1 MANAGRKTKPLP
13 TVKWFL
19 PLLLKINPVKLSTRL
34 LAPRVLANF
43 YIAIDAVIANKIRSL
58 LTALGIIFGVAAVI
72 AMLAIGNGAQ
82 QEILNQIKL
91 VGVNNIVIKP
101 IIEQKEEKLNEQAGG
116 KKEKKKFSPGLTI
129 RDVNS
134 IKKTIPGL
142 TRISP
147 EIILNSHVI
156 RNGVR
161 RSAKLVGVEPSYFEI
176 YDFQLVDGQMF
187 SAEHM
192 TLGGPVCIIGSSLK
206 SKFFPTENPVGK
218 SIKVG
223 PHWLT
228 IIGVLKERLV
238 TQSSISKLGIR
249 DFNMDVYAPLQTV
262 LIRYEN
268 RDLVT
273 TEAIRLANM
282 RSRGMVIIN
291 DNSAS
296 EESEEEKKNYHQL
309 DRLVIQVDETTRMQT
324 TAEVLSRLLTRRHY
338 EVVDFE
344 IEIPEL
350 LLKQQQRTNDI
361 FNYVLGAIAGISLL
375 VGGIG
380 IMNIML
386 ASVLERIKEIGLR
399 LSIGAQKNDIIQQ
412 FLFEAVMISVSGGI
426 IGVVLGVTMASIVSV
441 MAGIPT
447 IVSFTS
453 ILLSFGVAAT
463 VGLIFGIAP
472 ARKAASQDPIAS
484 LRYE

>member
-1 MANAGRKTKPLP
+1 MKS
-13 TVKWFL
+13 F
-19 PLLLKINPVKLSTRL
+19 ISSRL
-34 LAPRVLANF
+34 LANF
-43 YIAIDAVIANKIRSL
+43 YVAFDAVIANKVRSL

-82 QEILNQIKL
+82 KEILEQIKL

-101 IIEQKEEKLNEQAGG
+101 IIEQKEEKIEEQVG

-129 RDVNS
+129 RDVTS
-134 IKKTIPGL
+134 IQRIIPGL
-142 TRISP
+142 KKISP
-147 EIILNSHVI
+147 EIILETSVT
-156 RNGVR
+156 RKGYR
-161 RSAKLVGVEPSYFEI
+161 RSAKLVGVEKAYFDI
-176 YDFQLVDGQMF
+176 YNFELLEGKYFTEDQKITG
-187 SAEHM
+187 S
-192 TLGGPVCIIGSSLK
+192 PVCVVGHGIK
-206 SKFFPTENPVGK
+206 SRFFPTENPVGK
-218 SIKVG
+218 NIKVG
-223 PHWLT
+223 TQWLT
-228 IIGVLKERLV
+228 IVGVLNERLV
-238 TQSSISKLGIR
+238 SENSISKLGIR
-249 DFNMDVYAPLQTV
+249 DFNMDVYAPLQTL
-262 LIRYEN
+262 LIRYKN
-268 RDLVT
+268 RDLIT
-273 TEAIRLANM
+273 AEEIRQETM
-282 RSRGMVIIN
+282 RSNGN
-291 DNSAS
+291 FWTNTQTDPK
-296 EESEEEKKNYHQL
+296 EELEKRNYHQL
-309 DRLVIQVDETTRMQT
+309 DRLVIQVEETKVLQNS
-324 TAEVLSRLLTRRHY
+324 AEILTRLLKRRHY
-338 EVVDFE
+338 DVVDYE

-399 LSIGAQKNDIIQQ
+399 LSIGAKKSDVVQQ

-426 IGVVLGVTMASIVSV
+426 IGVILGVSMAYLVSEV
-441 MAGIPT
+441 AGIQT
-447 IVSFTS
+447 IISFSS

>member
-1 MANAGRKTKPLP
+1 MFP
-13 TVKWFL
+13 TQAT
-19 PLLLKINPVKLSTRL
+19 NPVTIKNRYFS
-34 LAPRVLANF
+34 PRVLANL
-43 YIAIDAVIANKIRSL
+43 YIAIDAVIANRVRSL

-91 VGVNNIVIKP
+91 VGVNNIVVKP
-101 IIEQKEEKLNEQAGG
+101 IIEQKEENLNEQANG

-129 RDVNS
+129 RDVHS
-134 IKKTIPGL
+134 IRTTIPGL
-142 TRISP
+142 SRVSP
-147 EIILNSHVI
+147 EIILNTYVI
-156 RNGVR
+156 RNGIR
-161 RSAKLVGVEPSYFEI
+161 RSAKIVGVEPTYFEI
-176 YDFQLVDGQMF
+176 YDFQLAEGLMFNAEQMK
-187 SAEHM
+187 
-192 TLGGPVCIIGSSLK
+192 LGAPVCIIGSALRGR
-206 SKFFPTENPVGK
+206 FFPTENPIGK

-228 IIGVLKERLV
+228 IVGVMRERLV
-238 TQSSISKLGIR
+238 SESSISKLGIR
-249 DFNMDVYAPLQTV
+249 DFNMDVYAPLQSV

-268 RDLVT
+268 RDLIT
-273 TEAIRLANM
+273 TEALRLATM
-282 RSRGMVIIN
+282 RSQGRFSS
-291 DNSAS
+291 SAGES
-296 EESEEEKKNYHQL
+296 AESELEKKNYHQL
-309 DRLVIQVDETTRMQT
+309 DRLVIQVDETTKLQS
-324 TAEVLSRLLTRRHY
+324 TAEILSRMLARKHY

-399 LSIGAQKNDIIQQ
+399 LSIGAQKSDIVQQ
-412 FLFEAVMISVSGGI
+412 FLFEAVMISVSGGL
-426 IGVVLGVTMASIVSV
+426 IGVVLGVTMAFIVSTV
-441 MAGIPT
+441 ANIPT
-447 IVSFTS
+447 IVSFSS
-453 ILLSFGVAAT
+453 IVLSFGVAAT

>member
-1 MANAGRKTKPLP
+1 MISKNKYFSPRLWANL
-13 TVKWFL
+13 
-19 PLLLKINPVKLSTRL
+19 
-34 LAPRVLANF
+34 
-43 YIAIDAVIANKIRSL
+43 YIAIDAVIANKMRSL

-101 IIEQKEEKLNEQAGG
+101 IIEQKEEKLNEQTSG

-129 RDVNS
+129 RDVQS
-134 IKKTIPGL
+134 IRETIPGL
-142 TRISP
+142 ERVSP
-147 EIILNSHVI
+147 EIILNTNVI
-156 RNGVR
+156 RNGIR

-176 YDFQLVDGQMF
+176 YDFQMADGRMFNDEQMR
-187 SAEHM
+187 
-192 TLGGPVCIIGSSLK
+192 LGSSVCIIGSGLK
-206 SKFFPTENPVGK
+206 SRFFPTENAIGK

-228 IIGVLKERLV
+228 IVGVMRERLV
-238 TQSSISKLGIR
+238 SENSISKLGIR
-249 DFNMDVYAPLQTV
+249 DFNMDVYAPLQSV
-262 LIRYEN
+262 LIRYQN
-268 RDLVT
+268 RDLIT
-273 TEAIRLANM
+273 TEELRLANM
-282 RSRGMVIIN
+282 RSQGFS
-291 DNSAS
+291 DGSSES
-296 EESEEEKKNYHQL
+296 EESELEKKNYHQL
-309 DRLVIQVDETTRMQT
+309 DRLVIQVEETAKLQT
-324 TAEVLSRLLTRRHY
+324 TAEILSRLLERRHY
-338 EVVDFE
+338 ELIDFE

-399 LSIGAQKNDIIQQ
+399 LSIGAQKSDVVQQ
-412 FLFEAVMISVSGGI
+412 FLFEAVMISVSGGL
-426 IGVVLGVTMASIVSV
+426 IGVMLGVTMAYLVSV
-441 MAGIPT
+441 FAGIPT
-447 IVSFTS
+447 IISFAS
-453 ILLSFGVAAT
+453 IVLSFGVAAT

>member
-1 MANAGRKTKPLP
+1 MANL
-13 TVKWFL
+13 
-19 PLLLKINPVKLSTRL
+19 
-34 LAPRVLANF
+34 
-43 YIAIDAVIANKIRSL
+43 YIAIDAVIANRVRSL

-101 IIEQKEEKLNEQAGG
+101 IIEQKEEKLNEQASG

-129 RDVNS
+129 RDVSS
-134 IKKTIPGL
+134 IQTTIPGL
-142 TRISP
+142 AKVSP
-147 EIILNSHVI
+147 EIILNTNII
-156 RNGVR
+156 RNGIR
-161 RSAKLVGVEPSYFEI
+161 RSAKLVGVEPTYFDI
-176 YDFQLVDGQMF
+176 YDFQLSEGQMF
-187 SAEHM
+187 NSEQLKLGSA
-192 TLGGPVCIIGSSLK
+192 VCIIGSALK
-206 SKFFPTENPVGK
+206 SRFFPTENPIGK

-228 IIGVLKERLV
+228 IVGVMKERMV
-238 TQSSISKLGIR
+238 SQSSISKLGIR
-249 DFNMDVYAPLQTV
+249 DFNMDVYAPLQSV

-268 RDLVT
+268 RDLIT
-273 TEAIRLANM
+273 AEELRLAAM
-282 RSRGMVIIN
+282 KSRGMVFFSN
-291 DNSAS
+291 AETDT
-296 EESEEEKKNYHQL
+296 ESELEKKNYHQL
-309 DRLVIQVDETTRMQT
+309 DRLVIQVQETSKMQS
-324 TAEVLSRLLTRRHY
+324 TAEILTRLLSRKHY

-399 LSIGAQKNDIIQQ
+399 LAIGAQKKDIVQQ
-412 FLFEAVMISVSGGI
+412 FLFEAIMISVSGGL
-426 IGVVLGVTMASIVSV
+426 IGVVLGVTMAFVVSSV
-441 MAGIPT
+441 ADIPT
-447 IVSFTS
+447 IVSFSS
-453 ILLSFGVAAT
+453 IVLSFGVAAT

-472 ARKAASQDPIAS
+472 ARKAATQDPIAS

>member
-1 MANAGRKTKPLP
+1 
-13 TVKWFL
+13 VKFL
-19 PLLLKINPVKLSTRL
+19 SSFFSPRL
-34 LAPRVLANF
+34 LANLLL
-43 YIAIDAVIANKIRSL
+43 AIDAVLANKVRSL

-101 IIEQKEEKLNEQAGG
+101 IIEQKEEKLEEAGG
-116 KKEKKKFSPGLTI
+116 KTDKKKFSPGLTV
-129 RDVNS
+129 RDVAS
-134 IKKTIPGL
+134 IQATIPGL
-142 TRISP
+142 TTVSP
-147 EIILNSHVI
+147 EILLNTNII
-156 RNGVR
+156 RNGIR
-161 RSAKLVGVEPSYFEI
+161 RSAKLVGVEPTYFEI
-176 YDFQLVDGQMF
+176 YDFQLFEGQMF
-187 SAEHM
+187 NEEQRK
-192 TLGGPVCIIGSSLK
+192 LGAAVCVIGYGIK
-206 SKFFPTENPVGK
+206 SRFFPTENPIGK

-223 PHWLT
+223 SHWLT
-228 IIGVLKERLV
+228 IIGVLRERTV
-238 TQSSISKLGIR
+238 SQTSISKLGIR
-249 DFNMDVYAPLQTV
+249 DFNMDVYAPLQSV

-268 RDLVT
+268 RDLIT
-273 TEAIRLANM
+273 AEALRKAAM
-282 RSRGMVIIN
+282 RSRGMVIISG
-291 DNSAS
+291 NSNQ
-296 EESEEEKKNYHQL
+296 EEDADSKNYHQL
-309 DRLVIQVDETTRMQT
+309 DRLVIQVSETEKLQS
-324 TAEVLSRLLTRRHY
+324 TAEILSRLLARKHY
-338 EVVDFE
+338 DVIDFE

-399 LSIGAQKNDIIQQ
+399 LAIGAQKTDVIQQ
-412 FLFEAVMISVSGGI
+412 FLFEAMMISIGGGL
-426 IGVVLGVTMASIVSV
+426 IGVILGVSLAFIVSAV
-441 MAGIPT
+441 AGIPT
-447 IVSFTS
+447 IITFTS

-472 ARKAASQDPIAS
+472 ARRAASQDPIAS

>member
-1 MANAGRKTKPLP
+1 M
-13 TVKWFL
+13 
-19 PLLLKINPVKLSTRL
+19 LKRFFSPRL
-34 LAPRVLANF
+34 LANL
-43 YIAIDAVIANKIRSL
+43 YIAIDAVIANKMRSL

-101 IIEQKEEKLNEQAGG
+101 IIEQKEEKLNETAGG
-116 KKEKKKFSPGLTI
+116 KKEKKKFSPGLTV
-129 RDVNS
+129 RDVKS
-134 IKKTIPGL
+134 ITTTIPGL
-142 TRISP
+142 AKVSP
-147 EIILNSHVI
+147 EIILNTSVI
-156 RNGVR
+156 QNGIR
-161 RSAKLVGVEPSYFEI
+161 RSAKLVGVEPTYFDI
-176 YDFQLVDGQMF
+176 YDFQLAEGQMF
-187 SAEHM
+187 NADQM
-192 TLGGPVCIIGSSLK
+192 RTGAPVCIIGSALK
-206 SKFFPTENPVGK
+206 SRFFPTENAIGK
-218 SIKVG
+218 SLKVG

-228 IIGVLKERLV
+228 VIGVMRERYV
-238 TQSSISKLGIR
+238 SENSISKLGIR
-249 DFNMDVYAPLQTV
+249 DFNMDVYAPLQSV

-268 RDLVT
+268 RDLIT
-273 TEAIRLANM
+273 AEALRLANM
-282 RSRGMVIIN
+282 RSQGVIIIGGA
-291 DNSAS
+291 AS
-296 EESEEEKKNYHQL
+296 EEENESEKNNYHQI
-309 DRLVIQVDETTRMQT
+309 DRLVIQVDETAKLQT
-324 TAEVLSRLLTRRHY
+324 TAEIISRMLTRRHY

-399 LSIGAQKNDIIQQ
+399 LSIGAQKSDVVQQ
-412 FLFEAVMISVSGGI
+412 FLFEAVMISISGGL
-426 IGVVLGVTMASIVSV
+426 IGVILGVTLAYFVSV
-441 MAGIPT
+441 FANIPT
-447 IVSFTS
+447 IISFTS

-472 ARKAASQDPIAS
+472 ARRAASQDPITS
-484 LRYE
+484 LRHE